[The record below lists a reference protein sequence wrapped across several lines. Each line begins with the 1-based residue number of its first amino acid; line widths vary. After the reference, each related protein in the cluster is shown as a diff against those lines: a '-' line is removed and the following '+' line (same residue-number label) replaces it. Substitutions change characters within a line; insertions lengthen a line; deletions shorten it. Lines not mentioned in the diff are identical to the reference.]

1 MEMCVAGTRITQ
13 EGVDSMETKNQDR
26 ISELV
31 EKQKDTYTSMADEI
45 WGYAEPRFQEYE
57 SSRVQQEYLASRG
70 FSIRADLA
78 GEKTAFIAEW
88 ESGKPIQQEADC
100 TERHPIEGKTDGH
113 GCGHHL
119 LGTASVAAV
128 DALKT
133 YMEEKDLKGTIR
145 YYGCPAEENA
155 GGKAYLVRDGYFND
169 CDIAITWHPSTTNKT
184 MGDDKFL
191 ANFRVFFTFHGISSH
206 AAGAP
211 ELGRSA
217 LDAVEIMDIGVNYM
231 REHMIRYSMRSARQR

>member
-88 ESGKPIQQEADC
+88 GSGKPILAF
-100 TERHPIEGKTDGH
+100 
-113 GCGHHL
+113 
-119 LGTASVAAV
+119 LGEF
-128 DALKT
+128 DALSFSRRRT
-133 YMEEKDLKGTIR
+133 ARSVIQSREKQMDMAAATIFSER
-145 YYGCPAEENA
+145 P
-155 GGKAYLVRDGYFND
+155 LWR
-169 CDIAITWHPSTTNKT
+169 
-184 MGDDKFL
+184 L
-191 ANFRVFFTFHGISSH
+191 
-206 AAGAP
+206 
-211 ELGRSA
+211 
-217 LDAVEIMDIGVNYM
+217 
-231 REHMIRYSMRSARQR
+231 SMR

>member
-1 MEMCVAGTRITQ
+1 MCVAGTRITQ

-88 ESGKPIQQEADC
+88 GSGKPVLAF
-100 TERHPIEGKTDGH
+100 
-113 GCGHHL
+113 
-119 LGTASVAAV
+119 LGEF
-128 DALKT
+128 DALFQSSAGSRLHGASSDRRKNRWT
-133 YMEEKDLKGTIR
+133 WLWPPSSRNGICGGCRCTKVL
-145 YYGCPAEENA
+145 YGRKRPEGNDPLLWLS
-155 GGKAYLVRDGYFND
+155 GGGECGRK
-169 CDIAITWHPSTTNKT
+169 
-184 MGDDKFL
+184 
-191 ANFRVFFTFHGISSH
+191 GIS
-206 AAGAP
+206 GP
-211 ELGRSA
+211 GR
-217 LDAVEIMDIGVNYM
+217 IF
-231 REHMIRYSMRSARQR
+231 Q

>member
-1 MEMCVAGTRITQ
+1 
-13 EGVDSMETKNQDR
+13 METKNQDR

-88 ESGKPIQQEADC
+88 GSGKPVLAFLGEFDALSSLQQEADC
-100 TERHPIEGKTDGH
+100 TERRPIAGKTDGH

-128 DALKT
+128 DALKS

-155 GGKAYLVRDGYFND
+155 AERHIWSGT
-169 CDIAITWHPSTTNKT
+169 DISMTVISLSPGIQARRTKQWETINFLPISVCSLPSMEFPPMRRERRSLDVLRWMQWRSWT
-184 MGDDKFL
+184 L
-191 ANFRVFFTFHGISSH
+191 A
-206 AAGAP
+206 
-211 ELGRSA
+211 
-217 LDAVEIMDIGVNYM
+217 
-231 REHMIRYSMRSARQR
+231 

>member
-78 GEKTAFIAEW
+78 GQRLLPSGEAESRSSHFLVSLTLFPVFSRKQTARSVVRSQEKQMDMAVATIF
-88 ESGKPIQQEADC
+88 S
-100 TERHPIEGKTDGH
+100 ERH
-113 GCGHHL
+113 L
-119 LGTASVAAV
+119 WRL
-128 DALKT
+128 
-133 YMEEKDLKGTIR
+133 
-145 YYGCPAEENA
+145 
-155 GGKAYLVRDGYFND
+155 
-169 CDIAITWHPSTTNKT
+169 
-184 MGDDKFL
+184 
-191 ANFRVFFTFHGISSH
+191 
-206 AAGAP
+206 
-211 ELGRSA
+211 
-217 LDAVEIMDIGVNYM
+217 
-231 REHMIRYSMRSARQR
+231 SMH